1 MGTKRPGIAV
11 RPGPAHGSAH
21 RAETAGGE
29 RSARAAAMHPD
40 DRRAA
45 IIAAALPLVRAQG
58 TNVTTKQIAEAA
70 GIAEGTIFR
79 VFPHKDAVIDAVL
92 DAAIDTSPTEAAI
105 AAIDRSLA
113 FECQLEAAVEVMQNR
128 VSEIWRLVSAVA
140 GSDALD
146 RRRRAR
152 RPKPVD
158 FPALA
163 ELCAEHRGELR
174 EEPGRAARMLWSLTL
189 SLSHPVLYPDEPPS
203 PAEVVDLFLHGVGAT
218 RLPGA
223 GQARPERA
231 RKGSPC

>member
-1 MGTKRPGIAV
+1 MKRPGAAV
-11 RPGPAHGSAH
+11 TPEPARGVGPRRDAASGDRP
-21 RAETAGGE
+21 
-29 RSARAAAMHPD
+29 ARASAMHPD

-92 DAAIDTSPTEAAI
+92 DAAIDTSPTESAI
-105 AAIDRSLA
+105 AAIDRSMP
-113 FECQLEAAVEVMQNR
+113 FERQLEAAVTVMQNR

-152 RPKPVD
+152 RPRPVD

-163 ELCAEHRGELR
+163 ELCSEHRAALR
-174 EEPGRAARMLWSLTL
+174 DDPARAARMLWSLTL
-189 SLSHPVLYPDEPPS
+189 SLSHPVLYPDDPPS
-203 PAEVVDLFLHGVGAT
+203 PAEVVTLFLHGAGAPACGPAPARSA
-218 RLPGA
+218 RL
-223 GQARPERA
+223 